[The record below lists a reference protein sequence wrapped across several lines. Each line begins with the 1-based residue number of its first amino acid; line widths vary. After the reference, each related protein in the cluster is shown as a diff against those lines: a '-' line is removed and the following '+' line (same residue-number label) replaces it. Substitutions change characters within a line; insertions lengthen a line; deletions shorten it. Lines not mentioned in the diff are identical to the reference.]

1 MPGRSSANI
10 EFARTQLQLLGRK
23 SRHEWRSTGCSHH
36 PCFGW
41 PRPQLPC
48 ISGAHEML
56 QSETGTAVTLISYI
70 CRCCL
75 NRWQAIVE
83 VVEGREV
90 GTIRGGS
97 GRTGGSMHV
106 SRLYKN
112 WVEERCCPGSWRRAE
127 VTGAPGRPP
136 TPRPPHTPPPPP
148 PSRST
153 ARLVRCHPGDR
164 HLLRQCL
171 HFVDVT
177 ERDQ

>member
-1 MPGRSSANI
+1 MLGRSSANV

-23 SRHEWRSTGCSHH
+23 SRNEWRSTACSHH

-56 QSETGTAVTLISYI
+56 QSETGTAVTLIFYI

-75 NRWQAIVE
+75 NKWQATVE

-90 GTIRGGS
+90 GTSRGGS
-97 GRTGGSMHV
+97 GRTGG

-127 VTGAPGRPP
+127 VTEARGRPP

-153 ARLVRCHPGDR
+153 ARQVRCHLGDR